1 VTVRTEVRLPDELH
15 ARLTVRAETELRSM
29 NSMMLI
35 AMRFGLDEME
45 RRENRGHDNAKD
57 A

>member
-1 VTVRTEVRLPDELH
+1 MTVRTEVRLPDELH